1 MPKNKAFK
9 ERLEILDSCLRRR
22 QRNWSVEELLLEI
35 NKILIGQFKKPISK
49 RTLQYDLDYLI
60 NEENAPIKKERKNGK
75 VLYYYTD
82 ANYSIRN
89 LPLDDEDL
97 QILRDALSLIKPLSG
112 FKMIDD
118 VHDVIVKLERTIVT
132 NVPSRQSL
140 IQYEMNTKALGE
152 AYLDDLFTAIKEKMT
167 LKIQYQPFSKSEPY
181 DWLVHPYLLK
191 QYRNRWFLIAR
202 VGDNQRVTNLALDR
216 IKKIANSKEP
226 FLENDIFD
234 PEIYY
239 NNLIGVTTTENDK
252 PEDIEIKVA
261 TASVPYILTKP
272 IHFSQETLKTYKDG
286 SIKIG
291 LKLIHNFELRTLLFS
306 YGPGIEVLKPV
317 SLREKLK
324 EELEKTVNLYR

>member
-1 MPKNKAFK
+1 M
-9 ERLEILDSCLRRR
+9 
-22 QRNWSVEELLLEI
+22 
-35 NKILIGQFKKPISK
+35 
-49 RTLQYDLDYLI
+49 
-60 NEENAPIKKERKNGK
+60 
-75 VLYYYTD
+75 
-82 ANYSIRN
+82 
-89 LPLDDEDL
+89 
-97 QILRDALSLIKPLSG
+97 
-112 FKMIDD
+112 
-118 VHDVIVKLERTIVT
+118 H
-132 NVPSRQSL
+132 
-140 IQYEMNTKALGE
+140 TKALGE